1 MKCSLQCYHGYVVF
15 LLPCFTS
22 KAIEF
27 TELKSEEQYFYQK
40 AVRANL
46 SARLCEPP
54 LRDYGRLVSG

>member
-22 KAIEF
+22 KALEF
-27 TELKSEEQYFYQK
+27 TEQKSEEYHIYQK
-40 AVRANL
+40 PVRANL
-46 SARLCEPP
+46 SARLCELP